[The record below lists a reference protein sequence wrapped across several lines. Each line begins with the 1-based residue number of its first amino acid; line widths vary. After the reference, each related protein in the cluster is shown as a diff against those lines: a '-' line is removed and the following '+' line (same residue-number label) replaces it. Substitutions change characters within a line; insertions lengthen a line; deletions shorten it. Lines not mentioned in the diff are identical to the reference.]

1 MPYRRYDFG
10 SGVQLPVTAEQFTAA
25 LAELAAGVAIVCVR
39 DGDDDVGMTSTTFS
53 SISLDPPLIA
63 IAVATQSYLDELLE
77 RQPRWAATILA
88 AGRRA
93 VASRF
98 AAAGRPSARLL
109 LADLAHHRGEHS
121 GGLIVDGGLAA
132 LECQTVRRVP
142 AGDHTVVLA
151 EVLAVDY
158 AGSTEEPLLYV
169 RRRYR

>member
-25 LAELAAGVAIVCVR
+25 LTELAAGVTIVCVH
-39 DGDDDVGMTSTTFS
+39 DEDDDVGMTSTTFS
-53 SISLDPPLIA
+53 SISLDPPLVGL
-63 IAVATQSYLDELLE
+63 AVATQSYLDELLE

-88 AGRRA
+88 AGQRT

-109 LADLAHHRGEHS
+109 LADL
-121 GGLIVDGGLAA
+121 
-132 LECQTVRRVP
+132 ECRTVRRVP
-142 AGDHTVVLA
+142 AGDHTFVLA

-158 AGSTEEPLLYV
+158 VGDDEEPLLYV